1 MRRLYFEK
9 RTEKMI
15 KHVFLDLDD
24 TILDFHKAEQVAIE
38 KTLRAFS
45 IPVTEENKALY
56 SKINKGCWEA
66 LERGEITRTRLRSLR
81 FERFLEAIGHEA
93 VSGVHEVYESHLAQG
108 HYFLPGAEA
117 LLAALYEKKYSLY
130 LATNGIAAVQ
140 AGRVASA
147 GIGKYFAA
155 RFVSE
160 EVGYN
165 KPSREYFDACFAA
178 IEGFSKD
185 EAVIVGDSLTS
196 DIKGGITA
204 GIRTVWFNPSR
215 KENKSEIQPDAEIA
229 SLDALIGVLEK
240 M

>member
-1 MRRLYFEK
+1 
-9 RTEKMI
+9 MI
-15 KHVFLDLDD
+15 EFLFLDLDD
-24 TILDFHKAEQVAIE
+24 TILDFHKAEDVAIE
-38 KTLRAFS
+38 KTLSEFA
-45 IPVTEENKALY
+45 IPVTAENKALY

-66 LERGEITRTRLRSLR
+66 LERTEITRSALRSLR
-81 FERFLEAIGHEA
+81 FARFFEAIGAEGA
-93 VSGVHEVYESHLAQG
+93 ERAPEVYENYLSQG

-117 LLAALYEKKYSLY
+117 LLEALYPKYALY

-160 EVGYN
+160 EVGFN
-165 KPSREYFDACFAA
+165 KPSKEYFDACFRA
-178 IEGFSKD
+178 IEGFSHD

-196 DIKGGITA
+196 DIKGGRIA
-204 GIRTVWFNPSR
+204 GIKTVWFNPR
-215 KENKSEIQPDAEIA
+215 RLPVMGEIIPDFEIA
-229 SLDALIGVLEK
+229 DLSELPDVLEK

>member
-1 MRRLYFEK
+1 
-9 RTEKMI
+9 MI

-24 TILDFHKAEQVAIE
+24 TILDFHKAEDVAIE
-38 KTLRAFS
+38 KTLREFS

-56 SKINKGCWEA
+56 SKINKSCWEA
-66 LERGEITRTRLRSLR
+66 LERAEITRTELRAMR
-81 FERFLEAIGHEA
+81 FKKYFDALGI
-93 VSGVHEVYESHLAQG
+93 SGRADAARAPAVYEGHLAEG

-117 LLAALYEKKYSLY
+117 LLEALYPKYTLY

-147 GIGKYFAA
+147 GIGKYFKE

-160 EVGYN
+160 EVGHN
-165 KPSREYFDACFAA
+165 KPSLAYFEACFAR
-178 IEGFSKD
+178 IPDFKRE

-196 DIKGGITA
+196 DIKGGIVS
-204 GIRTVWFNPSR
+204 GIRSVWFNPHGKQASA
-215 KENKSEIQPDAEIA
+215 ELMPTAEIREL
-229 SLDALIGVLEK
+229 SELLGVLEK

>member
-1 MRRLYFEK
+1 
-9 RTEKMI
+9 MI

-24 TILDFHKAEQVAIE
+24 TILDFHKAEDVAIE
-38 KTLRAFS
+38 KTFADFG
-45 IPVTEENKALY
+45 IPATAENKALY

-81 FERFLEAIGHEA
+81 FERFFEAIGH
-93 VSGVHEVYESHLAQG
+93 VWMPGVHEVYENYLSQG

-117 LLAALYEKKYSLY
+117 LLETLYKKYKLY

-147 GIGKYFAA
+147 GIAKYFAA

-160 EVGYN
+160 EVGFN
-165 KPSREYFDACFAA
+165 KPSLEYFDACFAA
-178 IEGFSKD
+178 IDGFSRD

-196 DIKGGITA
+196 DILGGVNA
-204 GIRTVWFNPSR
+204 GIKTVWFNIR
-215 KENKSEIQPDAEIA
+215 HAENKGDIRPDAEIA
-229 SLDALIGVLEK
+229 TLDALPGVLEK